1 MRAGHSAGK
10 PYRIPWSVDPSALA
24 NFDPLNTT
32 WELYNINEDP
42 IQQVNV
48 ADQYPEKVKELE
60 KIFWEEADKYDVY
73 PVGGSLGRSLATG
86 IQSAAGG
93 KTTLGTHTQC
103 IPGARTGRTRDQI
116 HQL

>member
-1 MRAGHSAGK
+1 MYHEGWTICGK
-10 PYRIPWSVDPSALA
+10 PYRIPWSVDPAAMA
-24 NFDPLNTT
+24 NFDPLNVT

-73 PVGGSLGRSLATG
+73 PVGGSLGRSLQPESNPQRA
-86 IQSAAGG
+86 G

-103 IPGARTGRTRDQI
+103 LPCSRTGRTRDQI
-116 HQL
+116 N